1 MAVTTITPTQMVTG
15 TGVVLTP
22 GAGTAISTSNT
33 MSIAYPKAGKL
44 FLTIDSDHAS
54 TSASFA
60 AGDFASAGLGAFAW
74 AVADTVLQGI
84 FIDNNRLV
92 NSDGNVVITWA
103 TNSAGFLQAFYVV
116 D

>member
-1 MAVTTITPTQMVTG
+1 MAVTTITPTQFVTG
-15 TGVVLTP
+15 TAQVLTA
-22 GAGTAISTSNT
+22 GAGTAINTSNT

-60 AGDFASAGLGAFAW
+60 AGDFASAGLGAFTW
-74 AVADTVLQGI
+74 AVGDTVIQGM

-92 NSDGNVVITWA
+92 DDDGNVVITWA
-103 TNSAGFLQAFYVV
+103 TNSAGYLQAFYVV

>member
-1 MAVTTITPTQMVTG
+1 MAVTTIIPTQMATG
-15 TGVVLTP
+15 TGVVLTA
-22 GAGTAISTSNT
+22 GAGTAINTSNT
-33 MSIAYPKAGKL
+33 MSIAYPIAGKL
-44 FLTIDSDHAS
+44 FLTIDSNHAD

-74 AVADTVLQGI
+74 EVGDTVIQGM

-92 NSDGNVVITWA
+92 DSDGNVVITWA
-103 TNSAGFLQAFYVV
+103 TNSAGFITAHYVV